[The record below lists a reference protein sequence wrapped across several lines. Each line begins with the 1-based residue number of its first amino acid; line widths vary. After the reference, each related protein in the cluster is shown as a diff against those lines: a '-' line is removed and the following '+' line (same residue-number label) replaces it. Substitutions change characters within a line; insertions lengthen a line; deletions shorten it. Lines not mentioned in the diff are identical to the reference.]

1 MFYLFLLED
10 NCFTILYWFLP
21 DINMNQSQVYICSL
35 PLEPPSHL
43 PPHPIPLSC
52 HRTSDLSF
60 WCHTAN
66 SHWLS
71 LLYMVTYIF
80 NATLSTKLQF
90 LRSQIKLFALCSR
103 NIDCELTA
111 STVCMRW
118 VTSCPALCD
127 LMDCSPPC
135 SPVHGILQA
144 RIVEWVAM
152 PSSRGYSPPRG
163 THISYASW
171 IGRWVLYHWA
181 TWETLPLPLVRVN
194 CATAGNWG
202 LFLLPPPLG
211 GVLILIPWVN
221 PVVLSSTSLLLLW
234 WPQFNYTRII
244 LFWAYPVTAR
254 KGAPLF
260 LMPSWR
266 QSCYYLCSQMRKWS
280 FRGVTS
286 LGQILLSDRVRE

>member
-1 MFYLFLLED
+1 MGL
-10 NCFTILYWFLP
+10 
-21 DINMNQSQVYICSL
+21 SQ
-35 PLEPPSHL
+35 
-43 PPHPIPLSC
+43 
-52 HRTSDLSF
+52 
-60 WCHTAN
+60 
-66 SHWLS
+66 
-71 LLYMVTYIF
+71 
-80 NATLSTKLQF
+80 LSTTKYKDIPSFTSTIVAFPLGMIDHWHISAYLMLLFGWFCACAKSLQ
-90 LRSQIKLFALCSR
+90 
-103 NIDCELTA
+103 
-111 STVCMRW
+111 
-118 VTSCPALCD
+118 SCPTLCD
-127 LMDCSPPC
+127 PMDCSPPC

-163 THISYASW
+163 THIFYASW

-202 LFLLPPPLG
+202 LFLLPQPLG

-244 LFWAYPVTAR
+244 LFWAYPVTAH

-260 LMPSWR
+260 LMPSWW